1 MIKLSNKTIIV
12 TGAGSGIGKSITV
25 KCLECGAK
33 VIACD
38 INGHLLKALETGVH
52 SDKLQTCIVDVSDY
66 SQVETLL
73 KKLFSEQPDIN
84 CLVNNAGIYLGK
96 DIAEYTL
103 DMIDKVININ
113 IKGAVFFSKFFGEF
127 KLDQK
132 ENGVIVNIS
141 SVAGLEGSSD
151 AIYGLSKSALI
162 GLTKSCA
169 MNFSPFVRV
178 NAVAPTL
185 VDTDLISNV
194 PKWRIDEYREKELI
208 KRSLKSDDVA
218 NTTTFLL
225 SELSNNY
232 TGAIFD
238 INNGCY
244 LR

>member
-1 MIKLSNKTIIV
+1 MLELSNKTIIV
-12 TGAGSGIGKSITV
+12 TGAGAGIGKAITL
-25 KCLECGAK
+25 KCLEYGAK

-38 INGHLLKALETGVH
+38 INGESLKSLENGIH
-52 SDKLQTCIVDVSDY
+52 SDKLQSYIVDVSDY
-66 SQVETLL
+66 LQVEILL
-73 KKLFSEQPDIN
+73 KKLFSEQSDIN

-96 DIAEYTL
+96 NIVEYTSV
-103 DMIDKVININ
+103 MIDKVINID

-127 KLDQK
+127 KLEQK
-132 ENGVIVNIS
+132 ENGIIVNIS

-169 MNFSPFVRV
+169 LSFSPFVRV

-185 VDTDLISNV
+185 VDTDLIDNV
-194 PKWRIDEYREKELI
+194 PKWRADEYREKELI
-208 KRSLKSDDVA
+208 KKSVKPDDVA
-218 NTTTFLL
+218 NTVIFLL
-225 SELSNNY
+225 SELSTHY

>member
-1 MIKLSNKTIIV
+1 MLQLSNKTIIV
-12 TGAGSGIGKSITV
+12 TGAGAGIGKSIAL
-25 KCLECGAK
+25 KCLDYGAR

-38 INGHLLKALETGVH
+38 INGQFLKDLECGISV
-52 SDKLQTCIVDVSDY
+52 DKLKTYIIDVSDY
-66 SQVETLL
+66 SQVELFL
-73 KKLFSEQPDIN
+73 KKMFSEEPDIN

-96 DIAEYTL
+96 SIFEYTS
-103 DMIDKVININ
+103 DMIDKVIDIN

-127 KLDQK
+127 ILGKK
-132 ENGVIVNIS
+132 NNGVIVNIS

-194 PKWRIDEYREKELI
+194 PKWRIEEYREKELV
-208 KRSLKSDDVA
+208 KTPLKPENVA
-218 NTTTFLL
+218 DTAVFLL

-232 TGAIFD
+232 TGAVFD